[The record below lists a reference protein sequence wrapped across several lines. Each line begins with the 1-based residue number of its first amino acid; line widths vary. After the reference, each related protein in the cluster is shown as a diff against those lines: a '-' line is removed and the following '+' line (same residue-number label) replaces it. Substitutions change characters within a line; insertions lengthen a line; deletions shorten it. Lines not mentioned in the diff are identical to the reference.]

1 VSSEGEAAEA
11 RIDAEK
17 EKARYVY
24 RLEVRKLII
33 DKLFLGLIL
42 FALAFAANMAIE
54 RYRSENTREGFLLQK
69 RLEAVSAVR
78 AAYSEMFDNF
88 DSFTLTR
95 EGSRP
100 RGYHDLYKK
109 SINDFALMQS
119 RWSTLL
125 SSDFNAQ
132 LDFHLWIHQA
142 FLDRDVAK
150 SAEYRDFMYDLYQ
163 HFGFICRRELG
174 VRTGAREQVFTF
186 EEWSHAEADRKGSEE
201 FLAANVSKWS
211 GWKR

>member
-1 VSSEGEAAEA
+1 MSAEGKAPVAG
-11 RIDAEK
+11 IDAEK
-17 EKARYVY
+17 EKARYVH

-54 RYRSENTREGFLLQK
+54 RYRSESTREAFLLQK

-78 AAYSEMFDNF
+78 AAYAEMYDNF
-88 DSFTLTR
+88 DSFTVIRKGERPKDYR
-95 EGSRP
+95 ER
-100 RGYHDLYKK
+100 YNE
-109 SINDFALMQS
+109 SIDAFALSQS

-125 SSDFNAQ
+125 SPEFNAQ
-132 LDFHLWIHQA
+132 LDFHLWTHLA

-150 SAEYRDFMYDLYQ
+150 SAEHRDFVYDLYQ

-174 VRTGAREQVFTF
+174 IATGAKERVFEF
-186 EEWSHAEADRKGSEE
+186 EEWSHAEADKKGSEA
-201 FLAANVSKWS
+201 FLAANLAKWR